1 MFWLLTIL
9 LVVVFVL
16 CKILASIKDIY
27 QRRNKFRSGATILG
41 RGWEDP
47 FKQWDQQ
54 GSTREPEIKGK
65 QELSSSQIYVYTCMC
80 TNIHL
85 P

>member
-1 MFWLLTIL
+1 M
-9 LVVVFVL
+9 L

-41 RGWEDP
+41 RGWEGP

-65 QELSSSQIYVYTCMC
+65 QELSSSQTDVC
-80 TNIHL
+80 THMHVHKHTFTMKSSKL
-85 P
+85 GT